1 MAHRLVLVICAW
13 CVKADRPAFL
23 REQPPYH
30 DPSVSHGIC
39 PAHREEWLAAL
50 RTRQAERSL

>member
-1 MAHRLVLVICAW
+1 MLVICAW

-23 REQPPYH
+23 REQPPYG

-39 PAHREEWLAAL
+39 AAHREEWLVAL
-50 RTRQAERSL
+50 RASQEERSP